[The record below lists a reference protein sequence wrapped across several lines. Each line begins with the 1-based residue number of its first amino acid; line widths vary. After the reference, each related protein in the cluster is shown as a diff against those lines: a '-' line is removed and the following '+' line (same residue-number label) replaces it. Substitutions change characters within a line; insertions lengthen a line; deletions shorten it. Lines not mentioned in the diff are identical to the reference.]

1 MAEFLI
7 MAEDTAA
14 PDSAGKWYGAQ
25 FVVVAE
31 DGHEWGGEEGPPVF
45 FIVKVP
51 GISKADAEEYI
62 AEWRHNPTYA
72 VVNSNLPQDGFRIKM
87 TSDAVSASG
96 KGTITLSQVRSFF
109 ERWGATIQS
118 STSDSVTFDIRI
130 YHAITSEA
138 FWERDVSGVQFAE
151 TEYNQSTGSH
161 LVEVITPAVT
171 EQQIQQ
177 VCQMQGVVYSAPRSF
192 IATRAEVR
200 TKFQDEIASKFRDMM
215 IERRRWRISSVGM
228 DALRNAGGI
237 MTITPQQFVANIT
250 DGFTQ

>member
-14 PDSAGKWYGAQ
+14 PDSSGKWYGAQ

-31 DGHEWGGEEGPPVF
+31 DGHEWGSEEGPPVF

-51 GISKADAEEYI
+51 GVSKADAEEYI
-62 AEWRHNPTYA
+62 TEWRHNPSYS
-72 VVNSNLPQDGFRIKM
+72 VVNSNLAQDGFRIKM

-96 KGTITLSQVRSFF
+96 KGTIMLSQVRNYF
-109 ERWGATIQS
+109 ERWGATVQS
-118 STSDSVTFDIRI
+118 STANSVTFDIRI
-130 YHAITSEA
+130 YNAITSRA
-138 FWERDVSGVQFAE
+138 FLGRDVSGVQFVE

-161 LVEVITPAVT
+161 LVEVVSPAITD
-171 EQQIQQ
+171 QQIQQ
-177 VCQMQGVVYSAPRSF
+177 VCQAQGVVYVAPRSF

-200 TKFQDEIASKFRDMM
+200 AKLQDEIASRFREIM
-215 IERRRWRISSVGM
+215 IERRRWRISAAGM
-228 DALRNAGGI
+228 TALQNAGGI
-237 MTITPQQFVANIT
+237 MSITPQQFVANIT